1 MRSSAIFL
9 GLLGLLA
16 SSFGCGDAGTDG
28 AVPAL
33 DGHSA
38 DTAVESATA
47 RARGDAL
54 RARFQSAAPARDARS
69 SGPPSVQRSVIG
81 PDVAVRFETM
91 GDGGLRPMVPREARH
106 GVARPASV
114 VLPGI
119 ASGLVRIE
127 DDTTRLSITFALE
140 GASGAPI
147 AVASG
152 LAVYAGALGGAD
164 VVHRAHAEG
173 TEDFVVFEERPATE
187 ELRYTIDVSRV
198 AGLRLASN
206 TLEFIDETGAPRLRV
221 APPSVV
227 DAGGT
232 PHAATLSVEGC
243 AFDTSPVAPWGRA
256 VTSPGSAHCR
266 MIVAWGGVEYPVL
279 VDPAWT
285 ATGSMAT
292 SRAGHT
298 ATLLGSGK
306 VLVAAG
312 WDGVWLASA
321 ELYDPGSGTFA
332 ATGSMIGGRSGHAA
346 TLLGSGK
353 VLIAGGNAGQ
363 AVASSAEVYDPVSG
377 MFVATGAMT
386 TPRYDHTATLLGSGK
401 VLVVGGWNGGEL
413 QSAELYDPSGAG
425 SFAATSSMTSARDSH
440 TATLLGSGKVLV
452 AGGFGGTGNPFSC
465 LATAELYDPS
475 GAGSFSATG
484 SMTSARITHT
494 ATLLGSGKVLL
505 AGGVSSP
512 GNHLASAELYDPS
525 GAGTFASTGS
535 MAVARGYHTATL
547 LGSGKVLVATGI
559 DSGINVAGVELYD
572 PSGAGAFSLTD
583 PLPMGFTGHTATL
596 LGSGKVLVAGGITGN
611 NTVQASAL
619 LFDSHAGAG
628 AGAVC
633 GAASECASGACADGV
648 CCDGACSG
656 TCVACSAA
664 LKGQG
669 ADGQCG
675 PVKAGFDPESECAAQ
690 AASTCGQNGS
700 CNGLGTCGLHAVG
713 TICAA
718 ASCSG
723 ATEKSASTCDGS
735 GQCFAGGTKACI
747 QGYAC
752 MGPLCTTD
760 CVDTTA
766 CAAGY
771 VCDTAIQGCVLD
783 VGSTSSSSASGAGGS
798 ATTSGAGGG
807 SSSSGQVATTSS
819 AGGSVSTVA
828 ATSGAGGG
836 SGSGDQ
842 AATTSGTGGADGGSG
857 SGVAFGGC
865 GCEVAGED
873 QASSSLGLGWIL
885 ALGAMIR
892 LRRRRDA
899 ACESGRI
906 AATLLDADRSAGC
919 LVPGEQRAE
928 LGRHRAPLER
938 RAPVSVALTHPVA
951 VGARQAW
958 WMSSRWLP
966 RCPCCHRENPGR
978 YPRNSTAL
986 AGRRTTGTRSAQA
999 GSRALLRLA

>member
-1 MRSSAIFL
+1 MRSSAIVL
-9 GLLGLLA
+9 SLLGLLA
-16 SSFGCGDAGTDG
+16 SSFGCGDAGPNG

-33 DGHSA
+33 NGHSA

-47 RARGDAL
+47 RARVDAL
-54 RARFQSAAPARDARS
+54 RARFQSAAPGRDARS
-69 SGPPSVQRSVIG
+69 PGPPSVQRSVIG
-81 PDVAVRFETM
+81 PDVAVRFEMM
-91 GDGGLRPMVPREARH
+91 GDGGLRPMVPREARR

-119 ASGLVRIE
+119 ANGLVRIE

-140 GASGAPI
+140 GASEAPI

-187 ELRYTIDVSRV
+187 ELRYAIDVSRV

-227 DAGGT
+227 DASGT
-232 PHAATLSVEGC
+232 RHAATLSVDGC

-256 VTSPGSAHCR
+256 VTSPGSARCR
-266 MIVAWGGVEYPVL
+266 MIVAWGGVEYPAL

-292 SRAGHT
+292 ARAGHT

-312 WDGVWLASA
+312 WDGVVLTSA

-332 ATGSMIGGRSGHAA
+332 ATGSMIDGRANHVA

-363 AVASSAEVYDPVSG
+363 TAASSAEVYDPVPG
-377 MFVATGAMT
+377 KFVATGGMT
-386 TPRYDHTATLLGSGK
+386 TPRT
-401 VLVVGGWNGGEL
+401 N
-413 QSAELYDPSGAG
+413 
-425 SFAATSSMTSARDSH
+425 H

-452 AGGFGGTGNPFSC
+452 AGGFGGTGNPFGC

-484 SMTSARITHT
+484 SMTSARVSHT
-494 ATLLGSGKVLL
+494 ATRLGSGKVLL
-505 AGGVSSP
+505 AGGVGGP
-512 GNHLASAELYDPS
+512 GNYLASAELYDPS

-547 LGSGKVLVATGI
+547 LGTGKVLVATGI
-559 DSGINVAGVELYD
+559 DIGINVAGVELYD

-583 PLPMGFTGHTATL
+583 PLPMGVTGHTATL
-596 LGSGKVLVAGGITGN
+596 LVSGKVLVAGGYAGN
-611 NTVQASAL
+611 NPPQASAL
-619 LFDSHAGAG
+619 LFDSQSGAV

-648 CCDGACSG
+648 CCDSACTG

-664 LKGQG
+664 MKGQG

-675 PVKAGFDPESECAAQ
+675 PIKAGFDPGSECAAQ

-700 CNGLGTCGLHAVG
+700 CNGQGACGLHPAG

-735 GQCFAGGTKACI
+735 GQCLAGSTKTCI

-752 MGPLCTTD
+752 MGPLCTTG

-771 VCDTAIQGCVLD
+771 VCDPAIQGCVLD
-783 VGSTSSSSASGAGGS
+783 VGSTSASSSSASGV
-798 ATTSGAGGG
+798 GGG
-807 SSSSGQVATTSS
+807 SSSSGQAATTSG
-819 AGGSVSTVA
+819 AGGSVSSVV

-842 AATTSGTGGADGGSG
+842 AATTSGAGGAGGGSD

-865 GCEVAGED
+865 GCEMAGED
-873 QASSSLGLGWIL
+873 RASSSLGLGWIL

-899 ACESGRI
+899 
-906 AATLLDADRSAGC
+906 T
-919 LVPGEQRAE
+919 
-928 LGRHRAPLER
+928 
-938 RAPVSVALTHPVA
+938 
-951 VGARQAW
+951 
-958 WMSSRWLP
+958 
-966 RCPCCHRENPGR
+966 
-978 YPRNSTAL
+978 
-986 AGRRTTGTRSAQA
+986 
-999 GSRALLRLA
+999 

>member
-47 RARGDAL
+47 RARVDAL
-54 RARFQSAAPARDARS
+54 RARFQIAAPARDARS
-69 SGPPSVQRSVIG
+69 LGPPSVQRSVIG
-81 PDVAVRFETM
+81 PDVAARFETM

-140 GASGAPI
+140 GASEAPI

-227 DAGGT
+227 DARGT

-266 MIVAWGGVEYPVL
+266 MIVTWGGVEYPVL

-312 WDGVWLASA
+312 WDSVVLKSA

-332 ATGSMIGGRSGHAA
+332 ATGSMIGGRSHHVA
-346 TLLGSGK
+346 TLLGSGE

-363 AVASSAEVYDPVSG
+363 AIASSAEVYDPVSG

-386 TPRYDHTATLLGSGK
+386 TPRYDCAATLLGSGK

-425 SFAATSSMTSARDSH
+425 SFAATGSMTSAREAP

-452 AGGFGGTGNPFSC
+452 AGGFGGTGNPFGC

-484 SMTSARITHT
+484 SMTSARVSHT
-494 ATLLGSGKVLL
+494 ATPLGSGKVLI
-505 AGGVSSP
+505 AGGFGGIGSP
-512 GNHLASAELYDPS
+512 GNYLASAELYDPS

-583 PLPMGFTGHTATL
+583 PLPLGVTGHTATL
-596 LGSGKVLVAGGITGN
+596 LGSGKVLVAGGYTGN
-611 NTVQASAL
+611 NPPQASAL
-619 LFDSHAGAG
+619 LFDSQSGAV

-633 GAASECASGACADGV
+633 GAASECASGFCADGV
-648 CCDGACSG
+648 CCDGACTG

-664 LKGQG
+664 MKSQG

-675 PVKAGFDPESECAAQ
+675 PIKAGFDPGSECAAQ

-700 CNGLGTCGLHAVG
+700 CNGQGACGFHPAG

-735 GQCFAGGTKACI
+735 GQCLAGSTKACT

-798 ATTSGAGGG
+798 ATTTGAGGG
-807 SSSSGQVATTSS
+807 SSSSGKAASTSG

-828 ATSGAGGG
+828 ATSGASVG
-836 SGSGDQ
+836 SSSDDQ
-842 AATTSGTGGADGGSG
+842 AATTSGAGGAGGGSD

-873 QASSSLGLGWIL
+873 RASSSLGLGWIL
-885 ALGAMIR
+885 ALGAMICF
-892 LRRRRDA
+892 RRRRDA
-899 ACESGRI
+899 A
-906 AATLLDADRSAGC
+906 
-919 LVPGEQRAE
+919 
-928 LGRHRAPLER
+928 
-938 RAPVSVALTHPVA
+938 
-951 VGARQAW
+951 
-958 WMSSRWLP
+958 
-966 RCPCCHRENPGR
+966 
-978 YPRNSTAL
+978 
-986 AGRRTTGTRSAQA
+986 
-999 GSRALLRLA
+999 